1 MCSED
6 NKKIEFAREV
16 VEGKYPNSDFGRV
29 GSTVKRSTPGGTPTR
44 KLDKL
49 YKVGEILGK
58 GGFGTVY
65 AGVRRR
71 DGKSVAIKHIAKA
84 KIVAMEI
91 VSAHKIN
98 IFLQWH
104 QMNTKKCIF
113 AVAKSV
119 NKIPH

>member
-6 NKKIEFAREV
+6 NKKIEFAREAIEV
-16 VEGKYPNSDFGRV
+16 KYPNSSDFGR
-29 GSTVKRSTPGGTPTR
+29 STVKRSSPGGTPTR

-84 KIVAMEI
+84 KIVAMEM
-91 VSAHKIN
+91 VSAHKN
-98 IFLQWH
+98 KYFHLRW
-104 QMNTKKCIF
+104 QMDGKEMHFPELT
-113 AVAKSV
+113 
-119 NKIPH
+119 